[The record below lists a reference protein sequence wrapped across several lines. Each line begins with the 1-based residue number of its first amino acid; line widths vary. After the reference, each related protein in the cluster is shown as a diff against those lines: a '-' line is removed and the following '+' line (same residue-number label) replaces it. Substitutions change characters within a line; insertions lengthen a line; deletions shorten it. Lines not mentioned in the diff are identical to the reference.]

1 MIRYDPTERD
11 HKEYEI
17 VSENVQLDTKIVKR
31 KKKTKDNVEN
41 NLESRP
47 VEVSKEI
54 YFSVSESLTKTLQTD
69 GEFSLLKT
77 FEKEETIYKG

>member
-11 HKEYEI
+11 HKEYEVI
-17 VSENVQLDTKIVKR
+17 SEDVELDTKKVKR

-41 NLESRP
+41 NVESTP
-47 VEVSKEI
+47 IQVSKEI
-54 YFSVSESLTKTLQTD
+54 YFSVSESLTKTLQRG

-77 FEKEETIYKG
+77 FGKEETNDKG

>member
-17 VSENVQLDTKIVKR
+17 VSENVELDTKKVKR

-41 NLESRP
+41 NMESTP

-54 YFSVSESLTKTLQTD
+54 YFSVSKSLTETLQRD